1 MTQYRIAK
9 DSEYARLVSLG
20 VSEKCATKRSLKF
33 AKRLHPASIAAQ
45 ARRANLA
52 VAHNKAH
59 AALDGATWAQL
70 NGVQL

>member
-1 MTQYRIAK
+1 MTRRDYLNPDYPPALCDEAERAAK
-9 DSEYARLVSLG
+9 
-20 VSEKCATKRSLKF
+20 T
-33 AKRLHPASIAAQ
+33 AKPLHPASIAAR
-45 ARRANLA
+45 ARRTNLA